1 MKKGIWISLTLL
13 LLAGVIAFAARSTSP
28 DGPDGPNGE
37 IGRNVAILV
46 YEGVEPLDFAGPGE
60 VFAATDGFEV
70 FSIAASDAPVESGGF
85 FRIVPQHTFASHPRI
100 DILVVPGGN
109 AGSVRYDRESM
120 AWIRK
125 TAREADLVLSVCN
138 GASIL
143 AEAGL
148 LDGLEATTH
157 QGSLAG
163 LRRMAPRTVVHSDLR
178 FVDNGKVITAAG
190 VSAGIDA
197 SLHVVSRLLGE
208 DRARRTAQYM
218 EYAWEPE
225 KLKVKVVRP
234 AAAKGF

>member
-1 MKKGIWISLTLL
+1 VKKGIWISLTLL
-13 LLAGVIAFAARSTSP
+13 LVAGVIAAFAARPTSP
-28 DGPDGPNGE
+28 DGQV
-37 IGRNVAILV
+37 GRNVAILV
-46 YEGVEPLDFAGPGE
+46 YEEVEPLDFAGPGE
-60 VFAATDGFEV
+60 VFAATRGFEV

-85 FRIVPQHTFASHPRI
+85 FRIVPRYTFARHPRI

-109 AGSVRYDRESM
+109 AGTVLQDRESM
-120 AWIRK
+120 SWIRK

-138 GASIL
+138 GATVL

-157 QGSLAG
+157 QGTLSA

-190 VSAGIDA
+190 VSAGVDA
-197 SLHVVSRLLGE
+197 SLHIVSRLLGE
-208 DRARRTAQYM
+208 ERARQTARYM
-218 EYAWEPE
+218 EYAWEPG

-234 AAAKGF
+234 GGGS

>member
-1 MKKGIWISLTLL
+1 MKKGIWISLALL
-13 LLAGVIAFAARSTSP
+13 LLVGVIAFAARSASP
-28 DGPDGPNGE
+28 LDGE
-37 IGRNVAILV
+37 VGRNVAILV

-60 VFAATDGFEV
+60 VFAATRDFEV
-70 FSIAASDAPVESGGF
+70 FSIAASDVPVESGDF
-85 FRIVPQHTFASHPRI
+85 FRIVPQHTFANHPRI

-109 AGSVRYDRESM
+109 ASSALYDPETMS
-120 AWIRK
+120 WIRK

-143 AEAGL
+143 ADAGL

-157 QGSLAG
+157 QGTIST
-163 LRRMAPRTVVHSDLR
+163 LRRMAPRTVVHDDLR

-197 SLHVVSRLLGE
+197 SLHIVSRLLGE
-208 DRARRTAQYM
+208 ERARRTARYM

-225 KLKVKVVRP
+225 TLKVKIVRP
-234 AAAKGF
+234 QVRLKSGS